1 MLRITFGLYIP
12 HKKLVPMNCRYPSEL
27 HKIFDKQFLVASHK
41 YLQHL
46 IHKRLRVRI
55 LHEEVDEKLE
65 GIVLELRIDFKYL
78 LKQTEYLVIE
88 DLSEALNDVEN
99 ALQQQDQIDFCYGVT
114 HASNEPR
121 CEDENVFNCLLV
133 VDYAAPVDEL
143 EKDVGVLYQ
152 ETELETIQHTD
163 ILFCQVEQSAQS
175 AQRLTQRV
183 HQIGQFQDMR

>member
-1 MLRITFGLYIP
+1 M
-12 HKKLVPMNCRYPSEL
+12 
-27 HKIFDKQFLVASHK
+27 
-41 YLQHL
+41 
-46 IHKRLRVRI
+46 
-55 LHEEVDEKLE
+55 
-65 GIVLELRIDFKYL
+65 
-78 LKQTEYLVIE
+78 
-88 DLSEALNDVEN
+88 
-99 ALQQQDQIDFCYGVT
+99 
-114 HASNEPR
+114 
-121 CEDENVFNCLLV
+121 FNCLLV